1 MLGNFS
7 FGDYFK
13 EEIIPW
19 SWDYLTNRLKIP
31 SEKLRVSIHEKDDE
45 AFGIWNKTV
54 GLPESKISRLG
65 DEHNFWMMAETGP
78 CGPDSEIF
86 YDLGA
91 ELGCGKP
98 DCGPGCEC
106 ERWPEV
112 WNLVFTQFNR
122 HADGTLETLPKKN
135 VDTGMGMER
144 LCMVLQ
150 NVNSVFETDLFAELL
165 QFARSI
171 TNPDILKSNGF
182 ITRGVNSLYV
192 FCDHLRASAFL
203 LSDGLYPSNEGRG
216 YVLRRVIRR
225 CLIHLRKLNAQ
236 GPILTRALEPVLQ
249 KYGEIYPSLID
260 KREFISELLSM
271 EEENFDKLIERN
283 YGELEKVI
291 KGSGEKLSGDE
302 AFYFYDT
309 LGVPIELAKDI
320 SLSLGK
326 GIDEARFNELLEEQK
341 SRARTATASHKAEDK
356 YLHDLVK
363 LPEGIKATEAVYYQY
378 DKIDADVLYS
388 DAGTGVLVLDKT
400 PFYPEA
406 GGQVG
411 DNGVIVSDGRQMRVV
426 NTQIMEGGII
436 LHFVDDESKPML
448 DGLQGKRV
456 TAAVISPHRQAIRRA
471 HTCTHLL
478 HAALRKVLGE
488 HVTQSGSK
496 VEEDEFRFDFTHFK
510 PMTQDEIIRVSD
522 IVNEWLLESLP
533 VRISETSLSEARE
546 KKAMALFEGKYDE
559 KVRMIE
565 IGREPD
571 IISRELCGGLHMSDT
586 SHAGLFIIKSETGI
600 AAGVR
605 RIIAVTGKKAYGE
618 LKDLRATFSRVCAML
633 DCENAGMIGA
643 LEKLVADYKDVSTEL
658 KQLKGERRG
667 NEADDILS
675 IGEYVD
681 DIHVITAEVN
691 DVSKDELRDIGD
703 RIRKKA
709 SEKTAIFLTHSLKGN
724 VSLLI
729 MLTDDMVNMGY
740 RAGELMAMVAPILG
754 GKGGGKPAMAQGGGN
769 LPAKVPDAF
778 DAFMAA
784 IAGGPA

>member
-1 MLGNFS
+1 
-7 FGDYFK
+7 
-13 EEIIPW
+13 
-19 SWDYLTNRLKIP
+19 
-31 SEKLRVSIHEKDDE
+31 
-45 AFGIWNKTV
+45 
-54 GLPESKISRLG
+54 
-65 DEHNFWMMAETGP
+65 
-78 CGPDSEIF
+78 
-86 YDLGA
+86 
-91 ELGCGKP
+91 
-98 DCGPGCEC
+98 
-106 ERWPEV
+106 
-112 WNLVFTQFNR
+112 
-122 HADGTLETLPKKN
+122 
-135 VDTGMGMER
+135 
-144 LCMVLQ
+144 
-150 NVNSVFETDLFAELL
+150 
-165 QFARSI
+165 
-171 TNPDILKSNGF
+171 
-182 ITRGVNSLYV
+182 
-192 FCDHLRASAFL
+192 
-203 LSDGLYPSNEGRG
+203 
-216 YVLRRVIRR
+216 
-225 CLIHLRKLNAQ
+225 
-236 GPILTRALEPVLQ
+236 
-249 KYGEIYPSLID
+249 
-260 KREFISELLSM
+260 
-271 EEENFDKLIERN
+271 
-283 YGELEKVI
+283 
-291 KGSGEKLSGDE
+291 
-302 AFYFYDT
+302 
-309 LGVPIELAKDI
+309 
-320 SLSLGK
+320 
-326 GIDEARFNELLEEQK
+326 
-341 SRARTATASHKAEDK
+341 
-356 YLHDLVK
+356 
-363 LPEGIKATEAVYYQY
+363 
-378 DKIDADVLYS
+378 
-388 DAGTGVLVLDKT
+388 
-400 PFYPEA
+400 
-406 GGQVG
+406 
-411 DNGVIVSDGRQMRVV
+411 
-426 NTQIMEGGII
+426 
-436 LHFVDDESKPML
+436 
-448 DGLQGKRV
+448 
-456 TAAVISPHRQAIRRA
+456 
-471 HTCTHLL
+471 
-478 HAALRKVLGE
+478 VLGE